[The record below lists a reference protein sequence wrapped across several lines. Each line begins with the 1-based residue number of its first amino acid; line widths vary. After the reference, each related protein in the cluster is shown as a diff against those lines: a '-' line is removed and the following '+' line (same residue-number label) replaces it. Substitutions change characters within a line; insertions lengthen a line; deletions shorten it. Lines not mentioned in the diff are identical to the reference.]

1 MNVSDLVEAVVL
13 AGAEYFLDIA
23 LRRGG
28 EGGRRRSRLSSELV
42 AGEVGGVQVAGVGLA
57 PGQRVRL
64 QLLQELLLLLP
75 GGPGGVH
82 TAELLHHARA
92 LLQHLP
98 APLLLLL
105 PRLALLLGALGPI
118 SLEEIG
124 QRVLQNAVAG
134 LFTLGPALCC
144 QTFSLWGLGIFDV
157 F

>member
-1 MNVSDLVEAVVL
+1 MARV
-13 AGAEYFLDIA
+13 GA
-23 LRRGG
+23 
-28 EGGRRRSRLSSELV
+28 
-42 AGEVGGVQVAGVGLA
+42 A

-64 QLLQELLLLLP
+64 QLLQQLLLLLP

-134 LFTLGPALCC
+134 IFTLRPSLWC
-144 QTFSLWGLGIFDV
+144 QTFSLWGLGIFNV